1 VSNGFVLSKDMRKT
15 CLQKTAIINMKEL
28 RNNLQPKSV
37 RSSMGRP
44 SNIFE
49 FDSKLGVYL
58 HFLRRFMT
66 QKCIFCIIVKVIS
79 KYYVICVFKHNLCP
93 STSSMKSALFI
104 TISKYISKTSLL
116 DVRLTCQTLD
126 RHVILSNYI

>member
-37 RSSMGRP
+37 RLYGRL
-44 SNIFE
+44 SNSFE
-49 FDSKLGVYL
+49 FDSKLAVYL

-66 QKCIFCIIVKVIS
+66 QKCIFCIIVIVKAIS
-79 KYYVICVFKHNLCP
+79 KY
-93 STSSMKSALFI
+93 
-104 TISKYISKTSLL
+104 
-116 DVRLTCQTLD
+116 
-126 RHVILSNYI
+126 